1 MPLPPSESR
10 TELSGYLAMVRRWW
24 WLLIAGAAIA
34 GMAAFL
40 VTGTITPAYKA
51 SATLLVDL
59 TQQPGTVVYND
70 ILASERLT
78 KTYRELITQ
87 RPILQGV
94 LAEGEFPDLTVDEL
108 RTKLDVSITR
118 DTQLLEVSVRDED
131 PGQAARLAN
140 AVATTFVAQQDELSV
155 TRPGTVSIVE
165 SAEPPDSS
173 VSPNLRL
180 NILLA
185 VAVGFIL
192 AGGLALMLE
201 YLDDTVKSP
210 DDVKT
215 VAGLPI
221 LGEVGRWRSD
231 KGEFH
236 LVKRGERVPER
247 EAYSMLR
254 TNVRFST
261 LGKSVQVVLVTSA
274 NAGEGKSTTAANLA
288 VAVAETGK
296 KVALVDAD
304 LRRPSLHRAFGLENR
319 AGLTSALLKEAS
331 LDTDVLRPAPFY
343 SLSLMTSGPL
353 PPNPAELLEWEGFDA
368 LLERLKREADLVI
381 LDSPPV
387 LAVADARILA
397 AKADATILVIDSGRT
412 RAEAVRKALQ
422 ALATANANV
431 LGVVLNKVRKSGRSY
446 EYYYD
451 YSAADGPSN
460 STKKP
465 PSSALE
471 GPSIGSVN
479 GNAKESAEAALPRA
493 AGKLSGGDASEEIDH
508 GRRRKQTSERAG
520 SKMATTRE

>member
-1 MPLPPSESR
+1 MPLPSSESR
-10 TELSGYLAMVRRWW
+10 TELSGYLTMVRRWW

-40 VTGTITPAYKA
+40 VTRTITPAYQS

-70 ILASERLT
+70 ILASERLS

-87 RPILQGV
+87 RPVLQGV
-94 LAEGEFPDLTVDEL
+94 LADGEFPDMTVVEL
-108 RTKLDVSITR
+108 RDKLDVSITR
-118 DTQLLEVSVRDED
+118 DTQLLKISVRDED
-131 PGQAARLAN
+131 PAEAARLAN
-140 AVATTFVAQQDELSV
+140 AVASTFVAQQDELSV

-165 SAEPPDSS
+165 SAEAPDSP

-185 VAVGFIL
+185 VVVGFIL
-192 AGGLALMLE
+192 AGGLALLLE

-215 VAGLPI
+215 VAGLPV
-221 LGEVGRWRSD
+221 LGEVGRWRSQ
-231 KGEFH
+231 KGEIH
-236 LVKRGERVPER
+236 LVKRGERAGER

-261 LGKSVQVVLVTSA
+261 LSKSVQVILVTSTNA
-274 NAGEGKSTTAANLA
+274 NEGKSTTAANLA

-319 AGLTSALLKEAS
+319 VGLTSALLKDAS
-331 LDTDVLRPAPFY
+331 LDGDVLRPAPFY
-343 SLSLMTSGPL
+343 TLSLMTSGPL

-368 LLERLKREADLVI
+368 LLERLKREVDLVI

-397 AKADATILVIDSGRT
+397 AKADATILVIDTGRT
-412 RAEAVRKALQ
+412 RAGAVRKALQ
-422 ALATANANV
+422 ALATANADV
-431 LGVVLNKVRKSGRSY
+431 LGVVLNKVRKSSGSY
-446 EYYYD
+446 DNYYD
-451 YSAADGPSN
+451 YSAEDDSSD
-460 STKKP
+460 STTKP
-465 PSSALE
+465 PSSTLE
-471 GPSIGSVN
+471 GPSIGAVN
-479 GNAKESAEAALPRA
+479 GSAKESADAA
-493 AGKLSGGDASEEIDH
+493 
-508 GRRRKQTSERAG
+508 
-520 SKMATTRE
+520 

>member
-1 MPLPPSESR
+1 MPLPSSESR
-10 TELSGYLAMVRRWW
+10 TELSGYLTMVRRWW

-40 VTGTITPAYKA
+40 VTRTITPAYQS

-70 ILASERLT
+70 ILASERLS

-87 RPILQGV
+87 RPVLQGV
-94 LAEGEFPDLTVDEL
+94 LADGEFPDMTVVEL
-108 RTKLDVSITR
+108 RDKLDVSITR
-118 DTQLLEVSVRDED
+118 DTQLLKISVRDED
-131 PGQAARLAN
+131 PAEAARLAN
-140 AVATTFVAQQDELSV
+140 AVASTFVAQQDELSV

-165 SAEPPDSS
+165 SAEAPDSP

-185 VAVGFIL
+185 VVVGFIL
-192 AGGLALMLE
+192 AGGLALLLE

-215 VAGLPI
+215 VAGLPV
-221 LGEVGRWRSD
+221 LGEVGRWRSQ
-231 KGEFH
+231 KGEIH
-236 LVKRGERVPER
+236 LVKRGERAGER

-261 LGKSVQVVLVTSA
+261 LSKSVQVILVTSTNA
-274 NAGEGKSTTAANLA
+274 NEGKSTTAANLA

-319 AGLTSALLKEAS
+319 AGLTSALLKDAS
-331 LDTDVLRPAPFY
+331 LDGDVLRPAPFY
-343 SLSLMTSGPL
+343 TLSLMTSGPL

-368 LLERLKREADLVI
+368 LLERLKREFDLVI

-397 AKADATILVIDSGRT
+397 AKADATILVIDTGRT
-412 RAEAVRKALQ
+412 RAGAVRKALQ
-422 ALATANANV
+422 ALATANADV
-431 LGVVLNKVRKSGRSY
+431 LGVVLNKVRKSSRSY
-446 EYYYD
+446 DYYYD
-451 YSAADGPSN
+451 YSAVDDSSD
-460 STKKP
+460 STDKP
-465 PSSALE
+465 PSSTLE
-471 GPSIGSVN
+471 GPSIGAVN
-479 GNAKESAEAALPRA
+479 GSAKKSADAA
-493 AGKLSGGDASEEIDH
+493 
-508 GRRRKQTSERAG
+508 
-520 SKMATTRE
+520 

>member
-1 MPLPPSESR
+1 MPLPTSESR
-10 TELSGYLAMVRRWW
+10 TELSGYLAMMRRWW
-24 WLLIAGAAIA
+24 WLLIAGATIA

-40 VTGTITPAYKA
+40 VTGTITPTYKT

-59 TQQPGTVVYND
+59 TQQSGTVVYND

-78 KTYRELITQ
+78 KTYRELISQ
-87 RPILQGV
+87 RPVLQGV
-94 LAEGEFPDLTVDEL
+94 LAAGEFPGLTVGEL
-108 RTKLDVSITR
+108 RNKLDVSITR
-118 DTQLLEVSVRDED
+118 DTQLLKVSVTDED

-140 AVATTFVAQQDELSV
+140 AVATTFVVQQDELSV

-165 SAEPPDSS
+165 TAERPNSP

-185 VAVGFIL
+185 VVVGFIL

-210 DDVKT
+210 DDVKA

-221 LGEVGRWRSD
+221 LGEVGRWRSR
-231 KGEFH
+231 KGEIH
-236 LVKRGERVPER
+236 LIKRGERAAER

-261 LGKSVQVVLVTSA
+261 LGKSVQVVLVTSTNA
-274 NAGEGKSTTAANLA
+274 NEGKSTTAANLA

-319 AGLTSALLKEAS
+319 TGLTSALLKEAS
-331 LDTDVLRPAPFY
+331 LDGDVLRPAPFY
-343 SLSLMTSGPL
+343 TLSLMTSGPL

-368 LLERLKREADLVI
+368 LLERLKREVDLVI

-412 RAEAVRKALQ
+412 RAAAVRKALQ
-422 ALATANANV
+422 ALVAANADI
-431 LGVVLNKVRKSGRSY
+431 LGVVLNKVRKSSRSY

-451 YSAADGPSN
+451 YSAAYDHSD
-460 STKKP
+460 STENP
-465 PSSALE
+465 PSSTLE
-471 GPSIGSVN
+471 EPAIGPVN
-479 GNAKESAEAALPRA
+479 GNAKERAEAALP
-493 AGKLSGGDASEEIDH
+493 
-508 GRRRKQTSERAG
+508 
-520 SKMATTRE
+520 